1 MATDCWL
8 VYMII
13 CDDKTLYTG
22 ITNDLER
29 RFRQH
34 IQRKGAKYFRARQPV
49 RIVYQEQCADRSL
62 ATKREIAI
70 KKLNKQEKQNLIYSQ
85 LNEVKNDDAND
96 F

>member
-1 MATDCWL
+1 
-8 VYMII
+8 MII